1 MSSAEELLSRLA
13 DAEDSFVE
21 RKHAGA
27 KSDELRRTIVAFA
40 NSVPDERSGVLFI
53 GVRDDGEVQGVDGTD
68 SLQKTIGSICSRE
81 CYPPVR
87 YQCEVI
93 RQGDKD
99 VLAVVIPS
107 SSTRPHFSGP
117 AFVRRGSQTI
127 IASEDQLNEL
137 VVSRLSKP
145 AAILKFKSQL
155 ITVVARAKELGSAK
169 ILGDPRY
176 RASHQCRVEGC
187 TAHTVRLFDLAT
199 QQAVAEPLENVTLSF
214 DEKTNRLLLI
224 VQEPPTGSGR

>member
-1 MSSAEELLSRLA
+1 MSNNEELLARLA

-40 NSVPDERSGVLFI
+40 NSVPAERSGVLFI

-68 SLQKTIGSICSRE
+68 SLQKTIDSICSRE

-87 YQCEVI
+87 YKCEVL
-93 RQGDKD
+93 RQGDRD
-99 VLAVVIPS
+99 ILAVVIPS

-127 IASEDQLNEL
+127 IASEDQFNEL

-145 AAILKFKSQL
+145 AAILKSQGQL
-155 ITVVARAKELGSAK
+155 VTVVARGKELGSTK

-176 RASHQCRVEGC
+176 RAAHECRVEGC
-187 TAHTVRLFDLAT
+187 TADAVRLFDLAT
-199 QQAVAEPLENVTLSF
+199 KEAVAEPLENVTLSV
-214 DEKTNRLLLI
+214 DEKASRLLLI
-224 VQEPPTGSGR
+224 VQEPPTRSGR